1 MILSHLSAVPSKFLV
16 IYAEPR
22 GGSQDD
28 FEPILKAY
36 YESVR
41 QGTKPT
47 LGRKR
52 RTKKMDLSQSD
63 EKESQDNSK
72 KKGAAFLAVFRGKV
86 HCL

>member
-1 MILSHLSAVPSKFLV
+1 MLF
-16 IYAEPR
+16 YAEPR

-28 FEPILKAY
+28 FEPMLKAY

-41 QGTKPT
+41 RGTKPT

-52 RTKKMDLSQSD
+52 RTKKMDHTQFD
-63 EKESQDNSK
+63 EKESQDPK

-86 HCL
+86 TGL